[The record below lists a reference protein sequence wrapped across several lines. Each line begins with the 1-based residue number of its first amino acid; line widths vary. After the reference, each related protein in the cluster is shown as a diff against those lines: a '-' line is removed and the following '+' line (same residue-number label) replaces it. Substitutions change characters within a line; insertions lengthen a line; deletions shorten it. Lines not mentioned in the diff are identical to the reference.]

1 MADHLDLQCG
11 SYGLIVRS
19 PAISILL
26 ALVFVGG
33 LIQLNHVLDAA
44 FDSSVIEHPSDIK
57 SFKFL
62 DGARVYLHHMSRA
75 LRKVFHMSQSVRT

>member
-1 MADHLDLQCG
+1 MHRDHLDLQCG

-19 PAISILL
+19 PAILL

-62 DGARVYLHHMSRA
+62 DSARVYLHHMSRA